1 MSQFLTL
8 YYVHTKYHALLSYP
22 IQLIQ
27 KKAQVS
33 KESIGVI
40 IYMYVFS
47 FYIT

>member
-27 KKAQVS
+27 KKLKSVRKALA
-33 KESIGVI
+33 
-40 IYMYVFS
+40 
-47 FYIT
+47 